1 MSILAPKEVVLFG
14 PVGGVVPI
22 LVLMFEIGGL
32 DLNEPNRVS
41 NKAKGPT
48 SAAFMS
54 EKKKMRRRGSW
65 RGEGFG

>member
-54 EKKKMRRRGSW
+54 EKKKRSQEAAWKLAR
-65 RGEGFG
+65 